1 MGFYNVPWV
10 LMLSLQSSNTAG
22 ATKKSFVSVSVA
34 VFYGMCLKVLNVLY
48 DELLMLLRVLAV
60 GNIIG
65 PQFFRSSQ
73 APKYA
78 LGIGAM
84 LCCFAV
90 MAVTGI
96 VYGYVQ
102 NRDILILS

>member
-1 MGFYNVPWV
+1 MH
-10 LMLSLQSSNTAG
+10 
-22 ATKKSFVSVSVA
+22 
-34 VFYGMCLKVLNVLY
+34 
-48 DELLMLLRVLAV
+48 DLLEMLLTRLCMLAV

-73 APKYA
+73 APKYS

-90 MAVTGI
+90 MAVTG
-96 VYGYVQ
+96 VAYGYVQ
-102 NRDILILS
+102 ER